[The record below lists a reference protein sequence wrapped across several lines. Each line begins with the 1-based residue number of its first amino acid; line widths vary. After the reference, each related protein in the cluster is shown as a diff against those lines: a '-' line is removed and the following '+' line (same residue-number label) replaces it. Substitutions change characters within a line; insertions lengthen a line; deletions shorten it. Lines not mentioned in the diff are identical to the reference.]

1 MSQIT
6 DLTKTKWQ
14 FNMNVTLQELGGFSI
29 NFSTIISNKIFY
41 YNTLGVT
48 AIPSALAYLNSSTG
62 EHWDSSAI
70 IYDPNS
76 GWKDSQYRTI
86 WIDDGTDVTNSELIN
101 FLYNN
106 ASLISSEDTLNS
118 NFELNTITGLEPW
131 KKIILNTKEKYLNKD
146 IKLVFS
152 HTLPNV
158 SLSGGAIS
166 GTLNLNSTNT
176 SFSDSNISGIMVQ
189 PSGLLNRAA
198 VNLSV
203 INGVISNDAGLS
215 NIVNQQCDGNAQ
227 YLTGVTLT
235 AGKQF
240 NITVPNGENDTITF
254 HFSVDENGNTTIT

>member
-14 FNMNVTLQELGGFSI
+14 FNMNVTLQELGTFSI
-29 NFSTIISNKIFY
+29 NFSTIISNEIFY
-41 YNTLGVT
+41 YDSLVVT
-48 AIPSALAYLNSSTG
+48 ADPPALAYL
-62 EHWDSSAI
+62 DSLTWEYGDWSVI
-70 IYDPNS
+70 IYNPNS
-76 GWKDSQYRTI
+76 GWKDNQYRTI
-86 WIDDGTDVTNSELIN
+86 WIDDGTDATNSELIN

-118 NFELNTITGLEPW
+118 NFELNIVAGLEPW

-152 HTLPNV
+152 HTLPNI
-158 SLSGGAIS
+158 SLSGGEIS
-166 GTLNLNSTNT
+166 GILNLNSTNA
-176 SFSDSNISGIMVQ
+176 SFSDSNISGIIVQ

-198 VNLSV
+198 VDLTV
-203 INGVISNDAGLS
+203 LNGLVNNDIGLS
-215 NIVNQQCDGNAQ
+215 SIVNQQCNGNAQ

>member
-14 FNMNVTLQELGGFSI
+14 FNTSITLQELGAFSI
-29 NFSTIISNKIFY
+29 SFSIIIDHKIFY
-41 YNTLGVT
+41 YDTLAIT
-48 AIPSALAYLNSSTG
+48 ASPEAIAYTTTERIGDPSDIVYSPT
-62 EHWDSSAI
+62 
-70 IYDPNS
+70 S
-76 GWKDSQYRTI
+76 GWKATEYLTI
-86 WIDDGTDVTNSELIN
+86 WIDQGTDSTSSELIN

-106 ASLISSEDTLNS
+106 ASLVNSENALNS
-118 NFELNTITGLEPW
+118 NFELGITTGLEPW

-146 IKLVFS
+146 IKLVFN
-152 HTLPNV
+152 HTLPNI
-158 SLSGGAIS
+158 SLTGGGVS
-166 GTLNLNSTNT
+166 GTLNLNSTNA
-176 SFSDSNISGIMVQ
+176 SFSDSDISGIMVQ

-198 VNLSV
+198 VNLV
-203 INGVISNDAGLS
+203 TLDGLINNNVGLS
-215 NIVNQQCDGNAQ
+215 NIINQQCNGSSQ